1 MNSIMLYEEWAQF
14 RGDDSASFSV
24 INEINNLQ
32 RGLNNAW
39 LKTGKPWLN
48 ALSESVMPFF
58 SIHDFKKEV
67 LPHLNESTDYNS
79 IQNSYAV
86 YELALLETH
95 RPEWFLNEES
105 IIAIP
110 NYKDH
115 KVLLSKNGSMF
126 IISMSTWSTVNE
138 NMFSDFFDKAKE
150 MAGNAW
156 DSLAEGAKK
165 VGAFLASI
173 AQSAIDYTSKNPTEV
188 AAITLNILA
197 GIASFFPIVG
207 QVVGPLLTM
216 TAGGIEVFAG
226 YNKIS
231 HGIDFLKKIDDPIAK
246 SIAAGKE
253 GIPYILAGGV
263 TMFLGTMDMLT
274 AIKSATPG
282 VGAIQASVNK
292 AAKKASDTMGKN
304 LLGKAEHG
312 LLHAVEG
319 LIKKSSI
326 LKKANIKQLAH
337 SATALLLILLVKGG
351 KGILGKAFD
360 GLVTGISAI
369 GEAMEFLLNVPEKI
383 SKLIEDL
390 SEKADSSATKI
401 IANALKGAVKPITD
415 GISKFINN
423 NIKPIVEPVTSY
435 LKLLPENY
443 KDALEQLDE
452 HVKDVPDA
460 NIEITRQP
468 IPDHG
473 NVKMNDEDTK
483 TLKNMGKGE
492 GKKSGDSGESTE
504 KVLKGR
510 DPNFKGIKGNP
521 EKLTVEFEGWGDKK
535 KDSWKKEMSM
545 KELVNNMKSKDWEK
559 LRFEYGGKYPTDLHT
574 GGSYARLK
582 AIKESAILPF
592 NEWIS
597 R

>member
-1 MNSIMLYEEWAQF
+1 MLYEEWAQF
-14 RGDDSASFSV
+14 RGDASASFSV
-24 INEINNLQ
+24 INEINNLHK
-32 RGLNNAW
+32 GLNNAW

-48 ALSESVMPFF
+48 SLSESIMASF
-58 SIHDFKKEV
+58 SMNDFKNEV

-126 IISMSTWSTVNE
+126 IISMSTWSIINE
-138 NMFSDFFDKAKE
+138 TMLSDFFDKAKE

-165 VGAFLASI
+165 VGAFLAQI
-173 AQSAIDYTSKNPTEV
+173 AQSAIDYTSKNPSEV
-188 AAITLNILA
+188 AAITCNILA
-197 GIASFFPIVG
+197 GIASFFPLVG

-231 HGIDFLKKIDDPIAK
+231 HGVDFLKKIDDPIAK

-390 SEKADSSATKI
+390 SEKADTSATKI
-401 IANALKGAVKPITD
+401 IANALKSAVKPITD
-415 GISKFINN
+415 GISKFINS
-423 NIKPIVEPVTSY
+423 NIKPIVEPLTSY

-452 HVKDVPDA
+452 HVKDVPDE
-460 NIEITRQP
+460 NIEISRDK

-483 TLKNMGKGE
+483 ALKNMGE
-492 GKKSGDSGESTE
+492 GGAKKKEDSGDDIE
-504 KVLKGR
+504 KTLKSL
-510 DPNFKGIKGNP
+510 DSNFKGIKGNP
-521 EKLTVEFEGWGDKK
+521 KKLTIEFEGWGDKK
-535 KDSWKKEMSM
+535 KDPWKKEMSM
-545 KELVNNMKSKDWEK
+545 DELVKNMKSKDWSK
-559 LRFEYGGKYPTDLHT
+559 LRFEYDGKYPTDLHT
-574 GGSYARLK
+574 GGGYVRLK
-582 AIKESAILPF
+582 AVNESVILPF

-597 R
+597 K

>member
-1 MNSIMLYEEWAQF
+1 MLYEEWAQF
-14 RGDDSASFSV
+14 RGDESASFSV

-126 IISMSTWSTVNE
+126 IISMSTWRTVNE

-188 AAITLNILA
+188 AAITCNILA

-292 AAKKASDTMGKN
+292 AAKKASDTMGKT

-369 GEAMEFLLNVPEKI
+369 GEAMEFLLNIPEKI

-452 HVKDVPDA
+452 HVKDVSDT
-460 NIEITRQP
+460 NIEITREP

-483 TLKNMGKGE
+483 ALKNMGKGD
-492 GKKSGDSGESTE
+492 GKQSGGSGESIE
-504 KVLKGR
+504 KVLKER

-535 KDSWKKEMSM
+535 TDSWKKEMSM
-545 KELVNNMKSKDWEK
+545 KELVNNMKSKDWAK
-559 LRFEYGGKYPTDLHT
+559 LRFEYGGKNPTDLHT
-574 GGSYARLK
+574 GGAYARLK

-597 R
+597 K

>member
-14 RGDDSASFSV
+14 RGDASASFSV

-369 GEAMEFLLNVPEKI
+369 GEAMEFLLNIPEKI

>member
-1 MNSIMLYEEWAQF
+1 MNSIMLYEEWLNLK
-14 RGDDSASFSV
+14 GNDDLPFSV
-24 INEINNLQ
+24 LSELNEMHKSI
-32 RGLNNAW
+32 NNAW

-58 SIHDFKKEV
+58 SIHDFKNEV
-67 LPHLNESTDYNS
+67 LSHLNESTDYNS

-95 RPEWFLNEES
+95 RPEWFLNEEA

-126 IISMSTWSTVNE
+126 IISMSTWRTVNE

-231 HGIDFLKKIDDPIAK
+231 HGIDFLKKLEDPIAK

-304 LLGKAEHG
+304 ILGKAEHG

-369 GEAMEFLLNVPEKI
+369 GEAMEFLLNIPEKI

-452 HVKDVPDA
+452 HVKDVADT

-483 TLKNMGKGE
+483 TLKNMGKGK

-582 AIKESAILPF
+582 AIKESAILQF

>member
-369 GEAMEFLLNVPEKI
+369 GEAMEFLLNIPEKI

>member
-67 LPHLNESTDYNS
+67 LPHLNESTNYNS

-95 RPEWFLNEES
+95 RPEWFLNEEA

-197 GIASFFPIVG
+197 GIASFFPIAG

-369 GEAMEFLLNVPEKI
+369 GEAMEFLLNIPEKI

-452 HVKDVPDA
+452 HVKDVADT

-483 TLKNMGKGE
+483 ALKNMGKGD
-492 GKKSGDSGESTE
+492 GKQSGGSGDSFK
-504 KVLKGR
+504 KVLKER

-521 EKLTVEFEGWGDKK
+521 EKLTVEFEGSKK
-535 KDSWKKEMSM
+535 TKTWKKEMSM
-545 KELVNNMKSKDWEK
+545 KDFLEKMKSDDWK
-559 LRFEYGGKYPTDLHT
+559 NYRFQYDGEFRTDLQT

-597 R
+597 K

>member
-1 MNSIMLYEEWAQF
+1 
-14 RGDDSASFSV
+14 
-24 INEINNLQ
+24 
-32 RGLNNAW
+32 
-39 LKTGKPWLN
+39 
-48 ALSESVMPFF
+48 MPFF

-95 RPEWFLNEES
+95 REEWFLNEEA

-126 IISMSTWSTVNE
+126 IISMSTWRTVNE

-173 AQSAIDYTSKNPTEV
+173 AQSAIDYTSKNPTEA

-326 LKKANIKQLAH
+326 LKKANIKQLAG
-337 SATALLLILLVKGG
+337 SATALLLIVLVKGG

-369 GEAMEFLLNVPEKI
+369 GEAMEFLLNIPEKI

-582 AIKESAILPF
+582 AIKESAILQF